1 MGRGLRLLSALT
13 LQLRRSVVA
22 TQGLFKL
29 SFFFH
34 WYTFTFSFRNYY
46 TRSSRGNKK
55 KPKTTWVAFKTI
67 QSHFYFCGWV
77 FYWLCPRCCVE
88 MSFFPFNVIFTLYVF
103 FFKITKLHDWTG
115 HDITFTHASFFKSAS
130 FLSGQFLIAAFKKKE
145 KKKKP
150 DGIEPEGLAWV
161 LLQRVLKSGRSKCSI
176 FFIFFIF

>member
-29 SFFFH
+29 FFFFH

-145 KKKKP
+145 KKKKTRWHWAR
-150 DGIEPEGLAWV
+150 GISVSVITARYQKWQIKMFYFL
-161 LLQRVLKSGRSKCSI
+161 I
-176 FFIFFIF
+176 F